1 VKAQYIAIISSS
13 YEEFFEKRM
22 VFGPF
27 DSIEH
32 IQEWLKD
39 KYNNSKY
46 TIDIHPVHYPYD

>member
-1 VKAQYIAIISSS
+1 MKPEYIVIISSS

-46 TIDIHPVHYPYD
+46 TIDIHPVHYPYN